1 MTYLLGIDTGGT
13 FTDAALL
20 DESTEALVAKAK
32 APTTHGDLVVGVR
45 AAMAEALAKVDN
57 GTTDDP
63 GSLIRLVS
71 VSTTLATNALVEGS
85 GEPAALITLGF
96 ADTELTRAGV
106 GEVVDSFL
114 CPVAG
119 GHDAHGNPL
128 CDLDLEALDEVI
140 AKYADRVSGFAV
152 AGQFSVR
159 NPGHENQVRDHIIER
174 TGLPVTCS
182 HELSPQLGGPRRAL
196 TALLNARLIGLIAEL
211 IDAVRSSMA
220 GLKID
225 APLMIVRGNGTL
237 VADTFAVKRPIE
249 TVLSG
254 PAASVIGARHLT
266 NITDGLV
273 IDIGGTTSDVAVIV
287 DGIAQTTSTGA
298 LVAGHRTMVEAVD
311 MVTEGL
317 GGDSEVRVD
326 TRADDGPILVG
337 PQRAIPISTLAV
349 EHPQLVHDTLD
360 RQLREA
366 PKAATDARF
375 VVPVGTGKVGHDDRE
390 QTVLDLLDGS
400 PKPLASLTS
409 TGMAHNAVGRLRAR
423 GAVAVAS
430 FTPTDASHVLG
441 TYHLGDESAAKKAA
455 EVLARQSRSNG
466 APMAESR
473 QAFAQLVVDDVVAKS
488 TDILLRAAL
497 AGDELGTPSSRQG
510 LESSVLASA
519 GLAQHRGLVE
529 VSVGLG
535 HPIVAIGAPAAAY
548 EPLAAAQLQTT
559 AVTPEHGDVANAVGA
574 VVGRIRLTRQ
584 VTVTQPTKGQF
595 RVHLGDQPTFGSV
608 ERARNAAL
616 EILTAELAA
625 DAVEAGTDEHV
636 VDHDWSEK
644 VATVENKEV
653 FVEGLLVVTATGRP
667 RLD

>member
-20 DESTEALVAKAK
+20 DESTEELIAKVK
-32 APTTHGDLVVGVR
+32 APTTHGNLVVGVR
-45 AAMAEALAKVDN
+45 GAMANVLAQLTDTDEP
-57 GTTDDP
+57 GT
-63 GSLIRLVS
+63 LIRLVS

-96 ADTELTRAGV
+96 ADTELARAGV
-106 GEVVDSFL
+106 GEVSDSFV
-114 CPVAG
+114 CPIPG
-119 GHDAHGNPL
+119 GHNAHGNPL
-128 CDLDLEALDEVI
+128 CEVDLEALDAVI
-140 AKYADRVSGFAV
+140 DAHADRVSGFAV

-211 IDAVRSSMA
+211 IDAVQSSMTDLA
-220 GLKID
+220 ID

-237 VADTFAVKRPIE
+237 VADSFAVKRPIE

-266 NITDGLV
+266 DIADGLV
-273 IDIGGTTSDVAVIV
+273 IDIGGTTSDVAVII
-287 DGIAQTTSTGA
+287 DGVARTTSTGA

-326 TRADDGPILVG
+326 TRADDGPVVIG

-349 EHPQLVHDTLD
+349 SHAQLVHDTLD

-375 VVPVGTGKVGHDDRE
+375 VVPVGTGRTGHDDRE
-390 QTVLDLLDGS
+390 QAVLDLLDGS
-400 PKPLASLTS
+400 PKPLAALTS
-409 TGMAHNAVGRLRAR
+409 TGLAHNAVARLRAR
-423 GAVAVAS
+423 GAVAIAA

-441 TYHLGDESAAKKAA
+441 TYHLGDEAASGKAA

-473 QAFAQLVVDDVVAKS
+473 QAFAQLVVDDVIVKS
-488 TDILLRAAL
+488 ADILLRAAL
-497 AGDELGTPSSRQG
+497 AGDDLGTPAARDG
-510 LESSVLASA
+510 LEHSVLASA

-529 VSVGLG
+529 VSIGLG
-535 HPIVAIGAPAAAY
+535 HPVVAIGAPAAAY
-548 EPLAAAQLQTT
+548 EPLAAQRLATT

-574 VVGRIRLTRQ
+574 VVGRVRLRRQ
-584 VTVTQPTKGQF
+584 ATVSQPTKGQF
-595 RVHLGDQPTFGSV
+595 RVHLADQPTFGSV
-608 ERARNAAL
+608 ERARDAAL
-616 EILTAELAA
+616 ELLIAELTE
-625 DAVEAGTDEHV
+625 DARQAGTIDPLITHE
-636 VDHDWSEK
+636 WSEK

-653 FVEGLLVVTATGRP
+653 FVDGLLVVTATGRP
-667 RLD
+667 TLD